1 MKTKQG
7 VITSAKIQKTV
18 TVTVHRNV
26 FHALYKKR
34 FRRSKKFL
42 ADTGTMTDLAVGD
55 LVEITE
61 GRPLSKLKRFT
72 VTQVIKRAPR
82 VSEIAEEAGVE
93 GVMRHRRPSSAEAQ
107 LRPAGKKSTDEAAAS
122 SADDQ

>member
-1 MKTKQG
+1 MRTKQG
-7 VITSAKIQKTV
+7 VITSAKLLKTV

-26 FHALYKKR
+26 FHELYKKR

-42 ADTGTMTDLAVGD
+42 ADTGNVTDLAVGD

-61 GRPLSKLKRFT
+61 GRPMSKLKRFT

-82 VSEIAEEAGVE
+82 VSEIIEEAGVE
-93 GVMRHRRPSSAEAQ
+93 GVMRHRKKTTEETEVSAPSA
-107 LRPAGKKSTDEAAAS
+107 K
-122 SADDQ
+122 

>member
-1 MKTKQG
+1 MRTKQG
-7 VITSAKIQKTV
+7 VITSAKLLKTV

-26 FHALYKKR
+26 FHELYKKR

-42 ADTGTMTDLAVGD
+42 ADTGNVTDLAVGD

-61 GRPLSKLKRFT
+61 GRPMSKLKRFT

-82 VSEIAEEAGVE
+82 VSEIIEEAGVE
-93 GVMRHRRPSSAEAQ
+93 GVMRHRRSSSTEEG
-107 LRPAGKKSTDEAAAS
+107 LRPASKKTTEETEV
-122 SADDQ
+122 SAPSAK